1 MPSAFFKRIGNAA
14 ANPAATPGAAL
25 QAPDRDP
32 RGLRRDGSA
41 PATPAGS
48 SDVSLPDAARPPPCE
63 PMPSACGPS
72 SPCPTPGNR
81 PPPANDR
88 PGDCPFA
95 QNLQGPKNE
104 GVSEAPASAIPSD
117 PRPCG
122 QDLLPCPDEW
132 LPHDLGHDLSPSLS
146 DLSEAA
152 DSDASLGPLAG
163 TVCADCGELLQ
174 DSEEMDEHI
183 ARHRPAPPS
192 SGPLSPPGAPTAPA
206 GPGPDP
212 AACGPSPSTP
222 PDPAYPYACKM
233 CRARYKTERGL
244 RAHVARLGH
253 FTPLDATIHQR
264 IGVPS
269 GSPSPD
275 LLQLLSG
282 AFTELARQLPPAQ
295 ALARFLATCR
305 RMEGSGQL
313 PPSQMLLRRGHL
325 GRAWQ
330 ALLGEAD
337 PAHRLPEPRGE
348 ERARIVG
355 ELHPA
360 PLPVSLPPVQHTLG
374 PAPKVTAKG
383 LEKELRAMKAV
394 AAGPSGLAKAH
405 LLHLCAHAGAAEVFA
420 TALAQLLASKDWA
433 PLGPLAEFRLKLLPK
448 PGGKWRPI
456 AVQETLLVAFHRLL
470 LRQTP
475 ALRRLPPWQL
485 AFEHLAQVKAVRRA
499 EELKRTHHLHTVDVR
514 NAFNSVPHPVI
525 LFALHRAGVPLGTVE
540 YVASFLAARR
550 APDLPSVPAGVP
562 QGDPLSM
569 AMFCQC
575 LVWPVE
581 ASLPQYKVIAYADD
595 LVLAAAEGVPADR
608 ARADA
613 QAALATVGLTVEPAK
628 CTSTQAGAITF
639 MGTKVLKDAP
649 FTLAQTAA
657 RRLHEHIAVL
667 RGAGLSRVDRLR
679 LLSTCVVPA
688 VNYGPMVDEYP
699 GPSAYA
705 DVDAQV
711 TAELAVLLEIPEAL
725 AKALALTPRAGY
737 GLGLVL
743 PNQYYTEMQE
753 QRRQLKAGVFR
764 EMRKRR
770 IRDAAPLRSFLPL
783 ALLQGPPLD
792 DAQAL
797 YVGDCLAG
805 RYRRVP
811 PMGIC
816 CHCRQP
822 LLPRHHLV
830 CKAINGIHVARH
842 EKLLE
847 ALLAAARG
855 RPGHIARNP
864 AIPTDHLQPDLIVGS
879 GFGDLVVTV
888 PWRME
893 RSYALKAAKYRPLVL
908 QGRASH
914 ILPIVVGTDGTLHPL
929 SAAGLAYAGV
939 DLHRFAQAAAQIIL
953 WHFGQS
959 ARLFLE
965 LRVGGE
971 GPAGAPPLGPATA
984 QGAAPAGHGAPRAG
998 RSPLVPDP
1006 PRPSCSPSVEIVAE
1020 ERPCTPQRAEE
1031 GVAGRGTH
1039 VKHSHSDAW
1048 RAPAPAPPAPLPP
1061 EEPSEPFVCSRAPS
1075 PPPLEDG
1082 EQASQQPG
1090 TSEAEPRRKA
1100 LPPIFRRVDAGQR
1113 PPAGDPFC
1121 PFKRIPTKA

>member
-14 ANPAATPGAAL
+14 ANPAATPGTAL

-63 PMPSACGPS
+63 PMPSACGPP

-81 PPPANDR
+81 PPRDDGCPGDR
-88 PGDCPFA
+88 PSA
-95 QNLQGPKNE
+95 RNLQGPKNE
-104 GVSEAPASAIPSD
+104 GVPEASASAIPSD

-163 TVCADCGELLQ
+163 TVCADCGETLQ

-183 ARHRPAPPS
+183 ARHRPPPPS
-192 SGPLSPPGAPTAPA
+192 PGPLSPPGAPPAPA

-212 AACGPSPSTP
+212 AARDPSPSTP
-222 PDPAYPYACKM
+222 LDPAYPYACKM

-253 FTPLDATIHQR
+253 FTPPDATIHQR

-405 LLHLCAHAGAAEVFA
+405 LLHLCEHAGAAEVFA
-420 TALAQLLASKDWA
+420 TALAQLLTSKDWA
-433 PLGPLAEFRLKLLPK
+433 GVGPLAEFRLKLLPK
-448 PGGKWRPI
+448 PGGRWRPI

-485 AFEHLAQVKAVRRA
+485 AFEHLAQVKAIRRA

-514 NAFNSVPHPVI
+514 NAFNSVPHPAI
-525 LFALHRAGVPLGTVE
+525 LFALHRAGVPQGLVG
-540 YVASFLAARR
+540 YVASFLSARH

-569 AMFCQC
+569 AMFCHSI
-575 LVWPVE
+575 VWPVE
-581 ASLPQYKVIAYADD
+581 SSLSAYEVLAYADD
-595 LVLAAAEGVPADR
+595 MILAADPSVPASRVRDD
-608 ARADA
+608 ARD
-613 QAALATVGLTVEPAK
+613 ALARVGLSVVPEK
-628 CTSTQAGAITF
+628 CASTQEGGVSF
-639 MGTKVLKDAP
+639 MGTRILRDAP
-649 FTLAQTAA
+649 FNLAETAA
-657 RRLHEHIAVL
+657 RALHGHLDVL
-667 RGAGLSRVDRLR
+667 RAAGLARHDRLR
-679 LLSTCVVPA
+679 LLAACVVPS
-688 VNYGPMVDEYP
+688 VNYGPLVDAYP
-699 GPSAYA
+699 GPRSYRE
-705 DVDAQV
+705 VDDMV
-711 TAELAVLLEIPEAL
+711 VAEVGALLEIPEQL
-725 AKALALTPRAGY
+725 ARALALAPRAAH
-737 GLGLVL
+737 GLALVL
-743 PNQYYTEMQE
+743 PHCFHADMQK
-753 QRRQLKAGVFR
+753 QRQAMRAGTFRDLRKGQLK
-764 EMRKRR
+764 
-770 IRDAAPLRSFLPL
+770 DAAPLRSFLPL
-783 ALLQGPPLD
+783 ALLRGPALSD
-792 DAQAL
+792 DQVVF
-797 YVGDCLAG
+797 VGECLAG
-805 RYRRVP
+805 RYQKTR
-811 PMGIC
+811 PMGS
-816 CHCRQP
+816 CRYCQQP
-822 LLPRHHLV
+822 MLPRHHLV
-830 CKAINGIHVARH
+830 CKGINGLHVARH
-842 EKLLE
+842 EKIMA

-855 RPGHIARNP
+855 KTARIARNP
-864 AIPTDHLQPDLIVGS
+864 AVPVDRLQPDFVIGD
-879 GFGDLVVTV
+879 GFGDLVVAV
-888 PWRME
+888 PWRLE
-893 RSYALKAAKYRPLVL
+893 RSYALKMRKYLPLL
-908 QGRASH
+908 QSGRAAH
-914 ILPIVVGTDGTLHPL
+914 FLPIVVGGDGTLHPA
-929 SAAGLAYAGV
+929 SAAGLAKLGV
-939 DLHRFAQAAAQIIL
+939 DLLRFKQEAAQVILWHYAQTAQAFASLSLSDPPRQAAAQAVTPGV
-953 WHFGQS
+953 HGVPS
-959 ARLFLE
+959 VHE
-965 LRVGGE
+965 
-971 GPAGAPPLGPATA
+971 AP
-984 QGAAPAGHGAPRAG
+984 HAPRPP
-998 RSPLVPDP
+998 SPSP
-1006 PRPSCSPSVEIVAE
+1006 SPSVEIVAE
-1020 ERPCTPQRAEE
+1020 ERLCTPQRAEE
-1031 GVAGRGTH
+1031 GAAGRGTH
-1039 VKHSHSDAW
+1039 TKCFHPRAW
-1048 RAPAPAPPAPLPP
+1048 RAPAPAPPAPAAP

-1075 PPPLEDG
+1075 PPPLGDG

-1090 TSEAEPRRKA
+1090 TPEAEPQLKA

-1113 PPAGDPFC
+1113 PPASDPFC

>member
-1 MPSAFFKRIGNAA
+1 MPSAFLKRIGNAA
-14 ANPAATPGAAL
+14 ANPAATPGTAL

-63 PMPSACGPS
+63 PMPSACGPP
-72 SPCPTPGNR
+72 SPCPTPGNS
-81 PPPANDR
+81 PPRDDGCPGDR
-88 PGDCPFA
+88 PSA
-95 QNLQGPKNE
+95 RNLQGPKNE
-104 GVSEAPASAIPSD
+104 GASEASVSAIPSD

-163 TVCADCGELLQ
+163 TVCADCGEILQ
-174 DSEEMDEHI
+174 DAEEMDEHI
-183 ARHRPAPPS
+183 ARHRPPPPS
-192 SGPLSPPGAPTAPA
+192 SGPLSPPGAPPAPA

-222 PDPAYPYACKM
+222 PDPAHPYACRM

-253 FTPLDATIHQR
+253 FTPPDATIHQR

-275 LLQLLSG
+275 LLQLLAG
-282 AFTELARQLPPAQ
+282 AFMELARQLPPAQ

-305 RMEGSGQL
+305 RMEGSGQP

-360 PLPVSLPPVQHTLG
+360 PLPVSLPPAPHTLG
-374 PAPKVTAKG
+374 PAPKVTARG

-405 LLHLCAHAGAAEVFA
+405 LLHLCEHAGAAEVFA
-420 TALAQLLASKDWA
+420 AALAQLLASKDWA
-433 PLGPLAEFRLKLLPK
+433 ALGPLAEFRLKLLPK
-448 PGGKWRPI
+448 PGGRWRPI

-485 AFEHLAQVKAVRRA
+485 AFEHLAQVKAIRRA

-514 NAFNSVPHPVI
+514 NAFNSGPHPVI

-639 MGTKVLKDAP
+639 MGTKILKDAP

-667 RGAGLSRVDRLR
+667 RGAELSRVDRLR

-711 TAELAVLLEIPEAL
+711 TAELAALLEIPEAL
-725 AKALALTPRAGY
+725 ARTLALTPRAGY

-743 PNQYYTEMQE
+743 PNQYYAEMQE
-753 QRRQLKAGVFR
+753 QRRCLKAGVFR

-783 ALLQGPPLD
+783 ALLRGPALSD
-792 DAQAL
+792 DQVVF
-797 YVGDCLAG
+797 VGECLAG
-805 RYRRVP
+805 RYQKTR
-811 PMGIC
+811 PMGS
-816 CHCRQP
+816 CRYCQQP
-822 LLPRHHLV
+822 MLPRHHLV
-830 CKAINGIHVARH
+830 CKAINGLHVARH
-842 EKLLE
+842 EKIAA

-855 RPGHIARNP
+855 KTARIARNP
-864 AIPTDHLQPDLIVGS
+864 AVPVDRLQPDFVIGD
-879 GFGDLVVTV
+879 GFGDLVVAV
-888 PWRME
+888 PWRLE
-893 RSYALKAAKYRPLVL
+893 RSYALKMGKYLPLL
-908 QGRASH
+908 QSGRAAH
-914 ILPIVVGTDGTLHPL
+914 FLPIVVGGDGTLHPA
-929 SAAGLAYAGV
+929 SAAGLAKLGV
-939 DLHRFAQAAAQIIL
+939 DLLRFKQEAAQVILWHYAQTALAFASLPVDAPPGQAAAQ
-953 WHFGQS
+953 
-959 ARLFLE
+959 
-965 LRVGGE
+965 V
-971 GPAGAPPLGPATA
+971 
-984 QGAAPAGHGAPRAG
+984 AAPAGHGAPRTG
-998 RSPLVPDP
+998 GSPLVPGP
-1006 PRPSCSPSVEIVAE
+1006 PSPSPSPSVEIVAE
-1020 ERPCTPQRAEE
+1020 ERPHPSRRAEE
-1031 GVAGRGTH
+1031 EAAGRGTH
-1039 VKHSHSDAW
+1039 VKCLHPRAW
-1048 RAPAPAPPAPLPP
+1048 RVPAPVPPAPPLPG
-1061 EEPSEPFVCSRAPS
+1061 EPSEPFVCSRAPS

-1082 EQASQQPG
+1082 EQAPQQPG
-1090 TSEAEPRRKA
+1090 TPEAEPRRKA

-1121 PFKRIPTKA
+1121 PFKRIPAKA

>member
-1 MPSAFFKRIGNAA
+1 MPSAFSKRIGNAA
-14 ANPAATPGAAL
+14 ANPAATPGTAL

-63 PMPSACGPS
+63 PMPSACGPL
-72 SPCPTPGNR
+72 SPCPTPGNS
-81 PPPANDR
+81 PPRDDGC
-88 PGDCPFA
+88 PGDHPSTR
-95 QNLQGPKNE
+95 NLQGPKNE
-104 GVSEAPASAIPSD
+104 GASEASASAIPSD

-122 QDLLPCPDEW
+122 QDLLPCPDDW

-163 TVCADCGELLQ
+163 TVCADCGEPLQ
-174 DSEEMDEHI
+174 DLEEMDEHI

-192 SGPLSPPGAPTAPA
+192 PGPLSPPGAPPAPA

-212 AACGPSPSTP
+212 AACGPPPSTP

-253 FTPLDATIHQR
+253 FTPPDATIHQR

-275 LLQLLSG
+275 LLQLLAG

-337 PAHRLPEPRGE
+337 LAHRLPEPRGE

-374 PAPKVTAKG
+374 PVPKVTAKG

-405 LLHLCAHAGAAEVFA
+405 LLHLCEHAGAAEVFA
-420 TALAQLLASKDWA
+420 AALAQLLASKDWA
-433 PLGPLAEFRLKLLPK
+433 ALGPLAEFRLKLLPK
-448 PGGKWRPI
+448 PGGRWRPI

-485 AFEHLAQVKAVRRA
+485 AFEHLAQVKAIRRA

-514 NAFNSVPHPVI
+514 NAFNSGPHPVI

-639 MGTKVLKDAP
+639 MGTKILKDAP

-667 RGAGLSRVDRLR
+667 RGAELSRGDRLR

-711 TAELAVLLEIPEAL
+711 TAELAALLEIPEAL
-725 AKALALTPRAGY
+725 ARTLALTPRAGC

-743 PNQYYTEMQE
+743 PNQYYAEMQE
-753 QRRQLKAGVFR
+753 QRRCLKAGVFR

-783 ALLQGPPLD
+783 ALLRGPALSD
-792 DAQAL
+792 DQVVF
-797 YVGDCLAG
+797 VGECLAG
-805 RYRRVP
+805 RYQKTR
-811 PMGIC
+811 PMGS
-816 CHCRQP
+816 CRYCQQP
-822 LLPRHHLV
+822 MLPRHHLV
-830 CKAINGIHVARH
+830 CKAINGLHVARH
-842 EKLLE
+842 EKIAA

-855 RPGHIARNP
+855 KTARIARNP
-864 AIPTDHLQPDLIVGS
+864 AVPVDRLQPDFVIGD
-879 GFGDLVVTV
+879 GFGDLVVAV
-888 PWRME
+888 PWRLE
-893 RSYALKAAKYRPLVL
+893 RSYALKMGKYLPLL
-908 QGRASH
+908 QSGRAAH
-914 ILPIVVGTDGTLHPL
+914 FLPIVVGGDGTLHPA
-929 SAAGLAYAGV
+929 SAAGLAKLGV
-939 DLHRFAQAAAQIIL
+939 DLLRFKQEAAQVILWHYAQTALAFASLPVDAPPGQAAAQ
-953 WHFGQS
+953 
-959 ARLFLE
+959 
-965 LRVGGE
+965 V
-971 GPAGAPPLGPATA
+971 
-984 QGAAPAGHGAPRAG
+984 AAPAGHGAPRTG
-998 RSPLVPDP
+998 GSPLVPGP
-1006 PRPSCSPSVEIVAE
+1006 PSPSPSPSVEIVAE
-1020 ERPCTPQRAEE
+1020 ERPHPSRRAEE
-1031 GVAGRGTH
+1031 EAAGRGTH
-1039 VKHSHSDAW
+1039 VKCLHPRAW
-1048 RAPAPAPPAPLPP
+1048 RVPAPVPPAPPLPG
-1061 EEPSEPFVCSRAPS
+1061 EPSEPFVCSRAPS
-1075 PPPLEDG
+1075 PPPLEDEG
-1082 EQASQQPG
+1082 HAAQQLG
-1090 TSEAEPRRKA
+1090 TSEAEPLPKT

-1121 PFKRIPTKA
+1121 PFKRIPAKA